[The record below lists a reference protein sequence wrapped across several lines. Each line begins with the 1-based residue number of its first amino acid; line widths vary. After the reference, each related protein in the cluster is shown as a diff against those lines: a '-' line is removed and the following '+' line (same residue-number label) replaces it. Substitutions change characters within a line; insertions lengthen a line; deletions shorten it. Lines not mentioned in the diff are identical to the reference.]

1 MSIDYQLNK
10 DFDINNLFLN
20 LTFQS
25 PEEEFEYRE
34 PLIDH
39 PSNYQMIV
47 TKFFSKVKFPL
58 LQLPESKK
66 TAKLHYN
73 KETSTSLIAMCTYN
87 TLEQVMLTKVSK
99 L

>member
-1 MSIDYQLNK
+1 MSVDYQLNK

-47 TKFFSKVKFPL
+47 TKFFSNVKFPF
-58 LQLPESKK
+58 
-66 TAKLHYN
+66 
-73 KETSTSLIAMCTYN
+73 I
-87 TLEQVMLTKVSK
+87 
-99 L
+99 

>member
-1 MSIDYQLNK
+1 MSVDYQLNK

-20 LTFQS
+20 LTFEK

-47 TKFFSKVKFPL
+47 TKFFSNIKFPIIR
-58 LQLPESKK
+58 LQESKK
-66 TAKLHYN
+66 TAK
-73 KETSTSLIAMCTYN
+73 IALQQGDKY
-87 TLEQVMLTKVSK
+87 LFDYLVHR
-99 L
+99 